1 MVFDVPTDVLTDIMA
16 RLPTNARRRIRLVCR
31 LWRDTINER
40 SAVDMRRR
48 DRILVVESTG
58 LLDGVHFLSLEGS
71 RAELWRELDDTTA
84 WRYRRVNVVATCNG
98 LVCLCDD
105 REPGGA
111 VTLANPST
119 GECLDYTDPL
129 LV

>member
-1 MVFDVPTDVLTDIMA
+1 M
-16 RLPTNARRRIRLVCR
+16 
-31 LWRDTINER
+31 
-40 SAVDMRRR
+40 DMRRR

-119 GECLDYTDPL
+119 VEELRLPPL
-129 LV
+129 PTASSSVELYPRLGGKS